1 MAQGVI
7 PGQDVPVGTS
17 EGPRTNDKKRTR
29 EDALPGPS
37 TKRRAGPAI
46 KNEAMSG
53 AARAQRIRDLQVSR
67 DTNVLLHRSLLTGS
81 CVQAELNSLTD
92 GRPSSSVKRELRSPS
107 PIVVGNAAGEV
118 VDLTLED

>member
-17 EGPRTNDKKRTR
+17 EGPRINERKRTR

-37 TKRRAGPAI
+37 TKRHAGPAI

-53 AARAQRIRDLQVSR
+53 AARAQRIRDLQVSM
-67 DTNVLLHRSLLTGS
+67 DADVLSPL
-81 CVQAELNSLTD
+81 VAFD
-92 GRPSSSVKRELRSPS
+92 G
-107 PIVVGNAAGEV
+107 VVRVG
-118 VDLTLED
+118 